1 MLMTFFSKKRWEK
14 GVHPHESPWVMT
26 GPLVVLAALSVLGG
40 VMLASDWIVE
50 FLSPVVGEAHH
61 EDPPIPALLTTLIIV
76 VVVGV
81 GAGLAVLLF
90 QQRDVPREAP
100 TDVSFVTKA
109 ARADLYGDAINDTLV
124 VRPGSQ
130 LVTALVATD
139 SGLVD
144 GGIAGGGLT
153 LRGVGHGL
161 RRLQTGYVRSYA
173 LSVFGGALVLVL
185 TLVAVNL

>member
-1 MLMTFFSKKRWEK
+1 
-14 GVHPHESPWVMT
+14 
-26 GPLVVLAALSVLGG
+26 
-40 VMLASDWIVE
+40 MLASDWIVD
-50 FLSPVVGEAHH
+50 FLSPVVGHAAHD
-61 EDPPIPALLTTLIIV
+61 EPPLPALVISLIVLV
-76 VVVGV
+76 VVVA
-81 GAGLAVLLF
+81 GAGLAFVLF
-90 QQRDVPREAP
+90 QQREVPREAP